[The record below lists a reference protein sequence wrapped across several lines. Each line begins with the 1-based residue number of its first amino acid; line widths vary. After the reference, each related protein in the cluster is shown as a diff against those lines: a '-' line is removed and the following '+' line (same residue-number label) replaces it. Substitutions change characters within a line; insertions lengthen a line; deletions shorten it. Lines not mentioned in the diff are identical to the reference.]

1 MVPFTYQAVRSEQD
15 AIAGAIARGRYLAG
29 GTTLID
35 LMREEVERPERLID
49 INRLPLRDI
58 RLDQDRLVLGALA
71 RMGDVAAHPEV
82 IEMQPL
88 IVEALLEGASPQL
101 RNMASIGGNLLQRV
115 RCPYF
120 RSLDAA
126 CNKRDPGA
134 GCAAIDGINAGHAIL
149 GTSEHC
155 VATHPSDLAVALVAL
170 DGVVVLRG
178 PDGERRLPVEDLY
191 RLPGATPH
199 LEHTLEPGELI
210 VAVEVPHGAYAAG
223 ARYLKVRDR
232 ASYEFALV
240 SVAAALEVEE
250 GVVRAA
256 RLAAGG
262 VGTMPWRL
270 RRCEDALIGQRA
282 DRAAWQAAADL
293 ATEGARPLSGNH
305 FKVELLRRTVVRA
318 LEMTGE
324 PA

>member
-1 MVPFTYQAVRSEQD
+1 MHPFSYQSVRSEQE
-15 AIAGAIARGRYLAG
+15 AIAAALAGGRYVAG

-49 INRLPLRDI
+49 INQLALRDI
-58 RLDQDRLVLGALA
+58 RAEQDHLVLGGLA
-71 RMGDVAAHPEV
+71 RMADVAAHPATRQA
-82 IEMQPL
+82 QPL

-126 CNKRDPGA
+126 CNKREPGA
-134 GCAAIDGINAGHAIL
+134 GCAAIDGINGGHAIL
-149 GTSEHC
+149 GTSDHC

-170 DGVVVLRG
+170 EGVVVLRG
-178 PDGERRLPVEDLY
+178 PDGERRAPVEDLY
-191 RLPGATPH
+191 RLPGSTPH
-199 LEHTLEPGELI
+199 LEHTLTPGELI
-210 VAVEVPHGAYAAG
+210 VAVEVPHGAYAKR

-240 SVAAALEVEE
+240 SVAAALAVED
-250 GVVRAA
+250 GVVQAV

-262 VGTMPWRL
+262 VATMPWRL
-270 RRCEDALIGQRA
+270 RASEAAIVGKRP
-282 DRAAWQAAADL
+282 DRSTWQAAADL
-293 ATEGARPLSGNH
+293 AIEGARPLAGNH

-318 LEMTGE
+318 LEMAGE

>member
-1 MVPFTYQAVRSEQD
+1 MYPFSYRTARSEQD
-15 AIAGAIARGRYLAG
+15 AITAAMAGGRYLAG
-29 GTTLID
+29 GTTLVD
-35 LMREEVERPERLID
+35 LMREEIERPERLID
-49 INRLPLRDI
+49 INRLALRDI
-58 RLDQDRLVLGALA
+58 RLDRDKLVLGALA
-71 RMGDVAAHPEV
+71 RMADVAADPATRQA
-82 IEMQPL
+82 QPL

-126 CNKRDPGA
+126 CNKRDPGS
-134 GCAAIDGINAGHAIL
+134 GCAAIDGINGGHAIL
-149 GTSEHC
+149 GTSDHC

-170 DGVVVLRG
+170 DGVVLLRG
-178 PDGERRLPVEDLY
+178 PEGERRLRVEELY
-191 RLPGATPH
+191 RLPGDTPH
-199 LEHTLEPGELI
+199 LEHTLDPGELI

-240 SVAAALEVEE
+240 SVAAALDVEE

-270 RRCEDALIGQRA
+270 RRCEDALIGRRA

-318 LEMTGE
+318 LEMIGE